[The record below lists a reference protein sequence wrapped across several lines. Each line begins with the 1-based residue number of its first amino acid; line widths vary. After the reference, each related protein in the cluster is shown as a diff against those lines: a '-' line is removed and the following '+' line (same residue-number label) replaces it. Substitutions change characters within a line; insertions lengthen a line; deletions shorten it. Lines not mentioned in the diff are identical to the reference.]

1 MEKIDIT
8 EQSRLLNQD
17 KLKDFGRDG
26 MTYKPETSF
35 TNADYWAKHEGN
47 FAHGYP
53 ATQWL

>member
-1 MEKIDIT
+1 MVEQERLIKRWNNDLEKIDIS

-35 TNADYWAKHEGN
+35 
-47 FAHGYP
+47 
-53 ATQWL
+53 